1 MGERWMQGQQTF
13 TAVAH
18 VVFFFF
24 LIAATLRVQDECGPL
39 LQLLFAAVE
48 FDEYTSGLLLATRLF
63 RLSAQTGISAVN
75 VQPSGLQDRSG
86 WLVMVPAS
94 FSRTCGH

>member
-18 VVFFFF
+18 VVFFLF

-48 FDEYTSGLLLATRLF
+48 FDEYTSGLLLATRLVL
-63 RLSAQTGISAVN
+63 LSAVA
-75 VQPSGLQDRSG
+75 G
-86 WLVMVPAS
+86 W
-94 FSRTCGH
+94 